1 MGPLLRSLA
10 ALAAGL
16 MLAAIAAPAIAET
29 QDCHG
34 EPSANRLYITVEGV
48 RSERGFTVAN
58 VYGADRHRFLADNGW
73 LYVWRD
79 PAQRGEVTMCM
90 YLPEPGSYAVVVF
103 HDANGNGELDMGAF
117 GPREG
122 YGFSNNV
129 RPILSAPSLNSVS
142 FPVSE
147 GVTRLRIRLRYP

>member
-1 MGPLLRSLA
+1 MRSLLRRLA

-16 MLAAIAAPAIAET
+16 TFVAFAARVGAET

-34 EPSANRLYITVEGV
+34 EPSASKVYITVEGV
-48 RSERGFTVAN
+48 RSDHGFVVAN
-58 VYGADRHRFLADNGW
+58 VYGDDRRRFLADNGW
-73 LYVWRD
+73 LNVWRD
-79 PAQRGEVTMCM
+79 PAQKGEVTMCL
-90 YLPEPGSYAVVVF
+90 YVPEPGSYAVVVF
-103 HDANGNGELDMGAF
+103 HDANGDGVLNMGAF

-129 RPILSAPSLNSVS
+129 RPFLSAPSLRSVS